1 MQVAV
6 VGAGPSGTWAAI
18 LLARRGHSVV
28 LIDSLAPWEKPCGGG
43 VTAKA
48 LSKFDIFQSDLPR
61 NHIDRMTIYFGDQT
75 SVSIPL
81 QQPVAVLSRRELTQY
96 LLREAEKAGVSI
108 LKTRITHFESIPGG
122 WRLAARDATLQS
134 EFLIGADGATS
145 LVRRFLGTALQPQD
159 LSVTLGYFIPE
170 TVPAHMK
177 IYFLPSFEG
186 YIWSFPR
193 PDHVSYGVISRS
205 EPGWTSRAKSLLS
218 NFILADLGS
227 ESLERAEFY
236 SAPVPCLGPRS
247 WRKNQI
253 SGNRW
258 ALVGDAAGLA
268 DPITGEGIYF
278 ALKSAQILAETIERP
293 EEYAVKVWL
302 EIGLELS
309 RAARMHKRFYRGRFL
324 GADFKKRLVQFSRRS
339 RTLRKIVG
347 NVMSGNQ
354 SYTSLKKKLFFS
366 IPSIGIDLI
375 TGRSEPAERV
385 KGATTPPSSNAL
397 SD

>member
-1 MQVAV
+1 
-6 VGAGPSGTWAAI
+6 
-18 LLARRGHSVV
+18 VV

-48 LSKFDIFQSDLPR
+48 LSNFDIFQSDLPR

-75 SVSIPL
+75 SVCVPL
-81 QQPVAVLSRRELTQY
+81 QQPVAVLSRRELSQY

-108 LKTRITHFESIPGG
+108 LKARITHFESIPGG
-122 WRLAARDATLQS
+122 WRLTARNATVQS

-145 LVRRFLGTALQPQD
+145 LVRRSLGTGLQPQD
-159 LSVTLGYFIPE
+159 LCVTLGYFIPE

-177 IYFLPSFEG
+177 IYFVPSFEG

-193 PDHVSYGVISRS
+193 PDHVSYGVICRN
-205 EPGWTSRAKSLLS
+205 EPGRTARAKSLLS
-218 NFILADLGS
+218 NFIRADLGS
-227 ESLERAEFY
+227 DSLVEAEFY
-236 SAPVPCLGPRS
+236 SAIVPCLSRKS

-278 ALKSAQILAETIERP
+278 ALRSAQILSETIERP
-293 EEYAVKVWL
+293 EEYAAKIWL
-302 EIGLELS
+302 EIGQELS
-309 RAARMHKRFYRGRFL
+309 RAARMYKTFYRGRFL

-339 RTLRKIVG
+339 RTLRKVVS

-354 SYTSLKKKLFFS
+354 SYASLKKRLFFS

-375 TGRSEPAERV
+375 TGRSEPVERV
-385 KGATTPPSSNAL
+385 KGATTPPSL
-397 SD
+397 